1 MGRRSRKPPVKPEV
15 RRAWLRRYEEDGE
28 SPPQIATTDSFD
40 VRTVRKQIELARQE
54 REVKE
59 ARSTVLRNALERH
72 YADLCGYAERLNA
85 QVLGQTAGW
94 SHLDE
99 HLRAAL
105 RQHLPR
111 SPIWGYLNQRDSL
124 QQGITQHLEEAGIKV
139 VEGIKSDSRLS
150 SELDADEAGVV
161 PGIIGAL
168 KFQIE
173 QWTEGMSGLNLKNDL
188 ISEPAEERF
197 VNLRY
202 GFSQMGKVK
211 KEHVR
216 VICKV
221 LEDWE
226 SRLKQW
232 EEYKKLEKSFIE
244 LRRVEKNLRDELA
257 VITLRRIVP
266 GRCKY
271 CPL

>member
-1 MGRRSRKPPVKPEV
+1 MAKRTRKAPVDPELGRK
-15 RRAWLRRYEEDGE
+15 WLHRYEAGE
-28 SPPQIATTDSFD
+28 SPPRIATNDGFD
-40 VRTVRKQIELARQE
+40 VRTVRKHIELAKQE

-72 YADLCGYAERLNA
+72 YADLCGYAERLNTQA
-85 QVLGQTAGW
+85 SGQMASW
-94 SHLDE
+94 SPQDE

-124 QQGITQHLEEAGIKV
+124 QQGIIQHLQEAGIKV
-139 VEGIKSDSRLS
+139 VGGIKSDSQLS

-173 QWTEGMSGLNLKNDL
+173 QWTQGISGLNLKNNL
-188 ISEPAEERF
+188 ISEPAEEGF

-202 GFSQMGKVK
+202 GFSQMGNVK

-216 VICKV
+216 VIHDV

-226 SRLKQW
+226 LRIKRW
-232 EEYKKLEKSFIE
+232 EEYEKLEKSFIE
-244 LRRVEKNLRDELA
+244 LRRVDKNLGDELA

-266 GRCKY
+266 GHCRY
-271 CPL
+271 CPI

>member
-1 MGRRSRKPPVKPEV
+1 MTKRIKKPPVKPEV
-15 RRAWLRRYEEDGE
+15 RQSWLKRHEQGE
-28 SPPQIATTDSFD
+28 SPPKIAQSDGFD
-40 VRTVRKQIELARQE
+40 MRTVRKHIELAKQE

-59 ARSTVLRNALERH
+59 ARSIVLRNALERH
-72 YADLCGYAERLNA
+72 YSDLCNYAERLGGYA
-85 QVLGQTAGW
+85 SGQASALTTQ
-94 SHLDE
+94 DE
-99 HLRAAL
+99 HIRIAL

-150 SELDADEAGVV
+150 SELDAEEAGVV

-173 QWTEGMSGLNLKNDL
+173 HWTQGMSGLNLKNDL
-188 ISEPAEERF
+188 ISEPAEEGF

-211 KEHVR
+211 KEHVKL
-216 VICKV
+216 ISKV
-221 LEDWE
+221 LQDWE